1 MKVSKQM
8 TDMPILERGDAS
20 CEGVV
25 SNLETINSNLGI
37 IIKHRKENP
46 NTKNGKR
53 SKGIMSEV
61 LK

>member
-1 MKVSKQM
+1 MS
-8 TDMPILERGDAS
+8 TLRNETAS
-20 CEGVV
+20 CEDIC